1 MIRKK
6 DKETIDDNE
15 GEEEDCC
22 QRDEKKKKKRKNEPN
37 EISNPIWKH
46 QRTVWKE
53 RFPIPCFKNN

>member
-22 QRDEKKKKKRKNEPN
+22 QRDEKKEKTNQTKSLILSGNIR
-37 EISNPIWKH
+37 
-46 QRTVWKE
+46 
-53 RFPIPCFKNN
+53 